1 MAVSDDQPVSA
12 ANLMAILGPGG
23 GFLSS
28 DALRDR
34 VFALLDEYEPPS
46 CTGTASGSHTSGS
59 SVIYRDV
66 EVALG
71 SISFSG
77 SHDGFQASGGGVYFS
92 QAGTY
97 HITANVSYSSNWSN
111 SKRFSSYMTVAGARY
126 QGTEGQGTDDT
137 SVQSVISADVTV
149 SAGQVAKFTFVSDLN
164 RNETVSASARFT
176 ISKQTNF

>member
-1 MAVSDDQPVSA
+1 M
-12 ANLMAILGPGG
+12 
-23 GFLSS
+23 
-28 DALRDR
+28 
-34 VFALLDEYEPPS
+34 
-46 CTGTASGSHTSGS
+46 
-59 SVIYRDV
+59 
-66 EVALG
+66 ALG